1 VGPSSAQEALVEVVH
16 KEQVRVRF
24 AERVVEVVEARAK
37 QSRAG
42 YSTTLCGLEA
52 ESQFSAGL
60 RTGTTLRARAPASLG
75 LGSGWTTRLASDAAM
90 VETDAAGFRDLVPP
104 DALPPRTGIQALS
117 PAPSGLAHLARRAT
131 RTVRQSF
138 QRQDS
143 HDRRRSVPATG
154 DRVLVAGWFSW
165 TGRGATAGDVHACEV
180 VHHWLSDAKRAHDIA
195 SVLPS
200 LTGVDWRRVD
210 PAAYSEVVFVCGP
223 VGPQA
228 APTPLL
234 ERFAGSRH
242 IGIDVT
248 MLEPVA
254 SWNPFD
260 VLIERDSDLA
270 SRPDLSFAVP
280 NRELPVIGVVLVE
293 PYDPEYGE
301 RDMQPAA
308 RAAVARLINSREAA
322 IVEIDTRLERNTT
335 GLRTAD
341 EVASVVARVDAVVTT
356 RLHGLVFAIKAGVPA
371 VAVDPVAGGAKVRRQ
386 AGAIGWPYVHVADE
400 LSDADLNASLDACL
414 TQDARLLAR
423 ACAARAANEVDHIRS
438 RFLATMTHSVTKD
451 R

>member
-1 VGPSSAQEALVEVVH
+1 
-16 KEQVRVRF
+16 VR
-24 AERVVEVVEARAK
+24 K
-37 QSRAG
+37 
-42 YSTTLCGLEA
+42 
-52 ESQFSAGL
+52 
-60 RTGTTLRARAPASLG
+60 SL
-75 LGSGWTTRLASDAAM
+75 
-90 VETDAAGFRDLVPP
+90 
-104 DALPPRTGIQALS
+104 
-117 PAPSGLAHLARRAT
+117 
-131 RTVRQSF
+131 
-138 QRQDS
+138 QRQDD
-143 HDRRRSVPATG
+143 HDHRRSIAATG

-165 TGRGATAGDVHACEV
+165 SGRGATAGDVHACDV
-180 VHHWLSDAKRAHDIA
+180 VCHWLSDAKRAYDVA

-200 LTGVDWRRVD
+200 LPGVDWRRVD
-210 PAAYSEVVFVCGP
+210 PATYSDVVFVCGP

-234 ERFAGSRH
+234 ARFPASRH

-293 PYDPEYGE
+293 PYDSEYGA

-308 RAAVARLINSREAA
+308 RAAAARLINAREAA
-322 IVEIDTRLERNTT
+322 IVEIDTRLERNRT
-335 GLRTAD
+335 GLRTAH
-341 EVASVVARVDAVVTT
+341 EVASLVARVDAVVTT

-371 VAVDPVAGGAKVRRQ
+371 LAIDPVAGGAKIRRQ
-386 AGAIGWPYVHVADE
+386 AEAIGWPYVHAADE
-400 LSDADLNASLDACL
+400 LVDTDLNAALDACL
-414 TQDARLLAR
+414 THDARLLAR
-423 ACAARAANEVDHIRS
+423 GCAARAANELDQVHS
-438 RFLATMTHSVTKD
+438 RFLETMTVADRKD